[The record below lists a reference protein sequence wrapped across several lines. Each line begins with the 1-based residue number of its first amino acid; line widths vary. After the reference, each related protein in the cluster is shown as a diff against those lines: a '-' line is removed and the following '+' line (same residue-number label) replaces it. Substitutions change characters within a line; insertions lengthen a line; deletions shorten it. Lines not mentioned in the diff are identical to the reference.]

1 MRQQHH
7 PGRVHPI
14 SCEPLTD
21 PVDHS
26 LGNVPRRG
34 RDLGD
39 TDPTGLLVDQH
50 DVGKR
55 PADIDPDPPRH
66 REPLTSRHEIM
77 LALAAEIDQQ
87 RSERM
92 DVKLVREEAI
102 EATNRAFWDR
112 SGFVPDEDS
121 DEWEDEYRRQFD
133 LAKKRH
139 ATERP
144 ADTPPI
150 VPIAPPD
157 EEPGW
162 AALTGPP
169 TQIRWAAAL
178 RADRLKE
185 IRDSGIREWLATTWT
200 RSKSWIDTNSL
211 PTATFLKRIEPHYVQ
226 YRRQADERARLLAA
240 EQQAKAAAAEEIRR
254 QVEEAAITV
263 EGLIELIDIA
273 DRFPVL
279 PIKAKLA
286 ELATAERNLRVFET
300 EDPAVLM
307 VLEKAGTSRSEY
319 GIERDEGLV
328 ADLRLYA
335 RVLELS

>member
-1 MRQQHH
+1 M
-7 PGRVHPI
+7 
-14 SCEPLTD
+14 
-21 PVDHS
+21 
-26 LGNVPRRG
+26 
-34 RDLGD
+34 DL
-39 TDPTGLLVDQH
+39 
-50 DVGKR
+50 
-55 PADIDPDPPRH
+55 
-66 REPLTSRHEIM
+66 
-77 LALAAEIDQQ
+77 
-87 RSERM
+87 
-92 DVKLVREEAI
+92 KLVREEAI
-102 EATNRAFWDR
+102 EATNRAFWDK

-139 ATERP
+139 ATDRP
-144 ADTPPI
+144 AATPPI
-150 VPIAPPD
+150 IAEAPPD

-185 IRDSGIREWLATTWT
+185 VRDPGIREWLATTWT
-200 RSKSWIDTNSL
+200 RSKSWIDTNGL
-211 PTATFLKRIEPHYVQ
+211 PTAIFLQRIEPHYVQ
-226 YRRQADERARLLAA
+226 YRRQADERVRLLAA
-240 EQQAKAAAAEEIRR
+240 EQQAKAAAADEIRR
-254 QVEEAAITV
+254 QIKKAAITV

-273 DRFPVL
+273 DRLPVL

-286 ELATAERNLRVFET
+286 ELATAERQLRVFET
-300 EDPAVLM
+300 EDRAALM